1 MKKSKD
7 LVRVYTGPEVSAILL
22 KAQLEELGINTL
34 TKNDFTGAY
43 MGVVQPSI
51 DLWIYEDDLQKAKQ
65 TIEDFNANQL
75 RDSNESGLTVPDNQ
89 KEKAEKF
96 LKFHHDK
103 DILVLCNSWDPG
115 SSRLIEACGFKAIAT
130 TSMGIAASLG
140 YPDCQVIKLSEMIQV
155 ITGIVN
161 AVQVPV
167 TVDIEAGYGNNLNE
181 IIDSVKKIIET
192 GIVGINIEDSIDLNP
207 VLIDENEFCDRIS
220 AIRALADS
228 MDFHLVINARTD
240 SFYTSSGTTLE
251 KLSESIRRG
260 NKYREAGADCIFV
273 QPVWEKETIST
284 LVKEINAPINILSN
298 PATGAGLPP
307 SVRELQDLGVAR
319 LSLGSSLMKA
329 TLALIKK
336 VADELS
342 GNGTYNILSGSLT
355 PLSNA
360 ALAYRMAIGQ
370 NK

>member
-1 MKKSKD
+1 M
-7 LVRVYTGPEVSAILL
+7 V
-22 KAQLEELGINTL
+22 
-34 TKNDFTGAY
+34 
-43 MGVVQPSI
+43 PSI
-51 DLWIYEDDLQKAKQ
+51 
-65 TIEDFNANQL
+65 
-75 RDSNESGLTVPDNQ
+75 Q
-89 KEKAEKF
+89 KEKAEMF
-96 LKFHHDK
+96 LNFHQDK
-103 DILVLCNSWDPG
+103 EILVLLNSWDIG
-115 SSRLIEACGFKAIAT
+115 SSKLIEGCGYKAIAT

-140 YPDCQVIKLSEMIQV
+140 YPDCQVITLSEMIEA

-181 IIDSVKKIIET
+181 IIDSVKKIIAS

-207 VLIDENEFCDRIS
+207 ELIDETEFCERIS
-220 AIRALADS
+220 AIRALSDS
-228 MDFHLVINARTD
+228 LDFHLVINARTD
-240 SFYTSSGTTLE
+240 SFYTSSGSTRE
-251 KLSESIRRG
+251 KLSESIKRG

-298 PATGAGLPP
+298 PGIGAGLPP

-342 GNGTYNILSGSLT
+342 EKGTYNILLDSLT
-355 PLSNA
+355 PLPDT
-360 ALAYRMAIGQ
+360 ALAYRMATGS